1 MDGIMGWLLS
11 LLPAIFGFHKWVLPK
26 LSEFATSLAS
36 SGGIFSTLLAAVLKL
51 FLLVAKLP
59 MMFVELM
66 ARLPG
71 DIFKLFSKFMMQYRY
86 LAIISMVLS
95 EYFSNLME
103 NIFLIV
109 GVVSIKIALILVK
122 WGKAFI
128 ESAPQNNLNELKTI
142 LGDSVGSLPPCMVD
156 VMGYMHI
163 VENIGMLVS
172 TLIFCGIVNIIYAF
186 FIKVK

>member
-11 LLPAIFGFHKWVLPK
+11 LLPGVWGFNKWVLPK
-26 LSEFATSLAS
+26 LSEFAVSLSS
-36 SGGIFSTLLAAVLKL
+36 SGGVFSTLLGAVLKIFVTIVKL
-51 FLLVAKLP
+51 PSMLVELVAS
-59 MMFVELM
+59 
-66 ARLPG
+66 LPG
-71 DIFKLFSKFMMQYRY
+71 NIFKLFSKFMLNYRY

-109 GVVSIKIALILVK
+109 GVVSVKIALVFVK
-122 WGKAFI
+122 WGKTFI
-128 ESAPQNNLNELKTI
+128 ENAPQNNLNELKN
-142 LGDSVGSLPPCMVD
+142 LMGDSVASLPPCMID

-172 TLIFCGIVNIIYAF
+172 TFIFCGIVNIIYSFVIRA
-186 FIKVK
+186 K

>member
-1 MDGIMGWLLS
+1 MENIVGWFLS

-26 LSEFATSLAS
+26 LSEYATSLAS
-36 SGGIFSTLLAAVLKL
+36 SGGLISTIFAAILKL
-51 FLLVAKLP
+51 ILTIVKLP
-59 MMFVELM
+59 MFFVELIS
-66 ARLPG
+66 RLPG
-71 DIFKLFSKFMMQYRY
+71 DIFKLFSKFMLNYRY

-109 GVVSIKIALILVK
+109 GVVSIKIALVIVK
-122 WGKAFI
+122 WGKTFI
-128 ESAPQNNLNELKTI
+128 ENAPQNNINELKTI
-142 LGDSVGSLPPCMVD
+142 LGDSVSSLPPCMVD

>member
-1 MDGIMGWLLS
+1 MDSVIGWFLS

-26 LSEFATSLAS
+26 LSEFAASLSS
-36 SGGIFSTLLAAVLKL
+36 SGGIISTILAAIIKL
-51 FLLVAKLP
+51 FLLVVKLP
-59 MMFVELM
+59 SMFVELM

-71 DIFKLFSKFMMQYRY
+71 DIFKLFSKFMLNYRY

-109 GVVSIKIALILVK
+109 GVVSIKFALLLVK
-122 WGKAFI
+122 WGKSFI
-128 ESAPQNNLNELKTI
+128 ENAPQNNIAELKTI

-156 VMGYMHI
+156 VMGYMHV

-172 TLIFCGIVNIIYAF
+172 TLVFCGIVNIIYSF